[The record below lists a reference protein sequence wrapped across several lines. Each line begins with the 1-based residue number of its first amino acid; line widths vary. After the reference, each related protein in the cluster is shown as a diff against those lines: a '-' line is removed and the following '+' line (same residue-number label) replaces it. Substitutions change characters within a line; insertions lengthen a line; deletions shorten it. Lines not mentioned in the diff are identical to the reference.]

1 MYLVICIEDELA
13 LVHLMSDLSCG
24 LVLVGKVAQF
34 GDAICEID
42 ELNVA
47 IVACS
52 GVVSSVVVPT

>member
-1 MYLVICIEDELA
+1 MVIYIDDELA
-13 LVHLMSDLSCG
+13 LVHLMIDLSCG

-34 GDAICEID
+34 GDTICELD
-42 ELNVA
+42 ELNGA